1 MGDKGKGG
9 VKNLKKWVT
18 LFMEDPNNKIILML
32 KATKSIKKTTESSR
46 NFNTCKNTTST
57 PTNNGG
63 RL

>member
-1 MGDKGKGG
+1 MEKEG
-9 VKNLKKWVT
+9 VKNLNKWVT
-18 LFMEDPNNKIILML
+18 SFMEDPNTKTILML

-46 NFNTCKNTTST
+46 NFKTCKNTTST